1 PPLPLHRRL
10 HRTDRRQHRR
20 SRGHQARRLLHRPRS
35 RRRRRPHRRHH
46 RLNARTTPVRT
57 PRLLLALPLAL
68 AFAGCSLSYTAEVV
82 NPSGR
87 PVRARLL
94 QDQVVDDPKVLA
106 AERVNAGETV
116 TLGPAKAVLTDNVVI
131 EIEDLTDAGLPPH
144 KLRLGAGR
152 TTVAVTPPSHSPF
165 RPAHLP

>member
-1 PPLPLHRRL
+1 M
-10 HRTDRRQHRR
+10 
-20 SRGHQARRLLHRPRS
+20 
-35 RRRRRPHRRHH
+35 
-46 RLNARTTPVRT
+46 RT

-82 NPSGR
+82 NTSGR

-131 EIEDLTDAGLPPH
+131 EIEDLTEAGLPPQ
-144 KLRLGAGR
+144 KLRLDAGR
-152 TTVAVTPPSHSPF
+152 TTVAVTPAGERSFGSVHVAKQ
-165 RPAHLP
+165 R